1 MSKKNILVLGSKP
14 GSMLPNIKVEKIYTA
29 NGAAEKAQKY
39 LDRFP
44 NTPFTAVIGGR
55 EFEMNNE
62 VQKRV
67 VNSDPDLLISRS
79 GSINFKRYKFNNK
92 TNYEFFSTYS
102 AIRFQSKFFRFGI
115 IDIFL
120 AELKYEYKILN
131 KFFYILKHVK
141 NLSLSGASTGFFS
154 ILYAL
159 KKNPE
164 CNIIIAGIG
173 MMQGGHFYDKDLQ
186 DFNTRGFT
194 NRANVDRKLILNLK
208 KIYKDRIYTLDKEVS
223 VPLKINFFES
233 ETF

>member
-115 IDIFL
+115 I
-120 AELKYEYKILN
+120 
-131 KFFYILKHVK
+131 
-141 NLSLSGASTGFFS
+141 
-154 ILYAL
+154 
-159 KKNPE
+159 
-164 CNIIIAGIG
+164 
-173 MMQGGHFYDKDLQ
+173 
-186 DFNTRGFT
+186 
-194 NRANVDRKLILNLK
+194 
-208 KIYKDRIYTLDKEVS
+208 
-223 VPLKINFFES
+223 
-233 ETF
+233 